1 MTPTSKR
8 GTVAL
13 ADKRE
18 ARIPLLVADLSNT
31 DPAVR
36 TKAREALVA
45 IGKRTR

>member
-1 MTPTSKR
+1 MSPTIKR

-18 ARIPLLVADLSNT
+18 ARIPSLVADLASR